1 MIAWL
6 DLLIGDDPHP
16 RRFDSSATLRAYVI
30 KMERL
35 SEEAADELLRQGSV
49 GPPLA
54 RREYRVRPLPLPS
67 R

>member
-16 RRFDSSATLRAYVI
+16 RRFDSAATLRAYVL

-35 SEEAADELLRQGSV
+35 SEEAADELVTRGFV
-49 GPPLA
+49 GPPRA
-54 RREYRVRPLPLPS
+54 RRFEPRLIVRS
-67 R
+67 TA

>member
-16 RRFDSSATLRAYVI
+16 RRFDRPGTLRAYLL

-35 SEEAADELLRQGSV
+35 SAEAADALLRDGEV
-49 GPPLA
+49 GPPLTRLA
-54 RREYRVRPLPLPS
+54 YRLRPLG
-67 R
+67 RD